1 MPAEKVRLSAVALL
15 ALFVVYVVWGST
27 YLAIRVAIETLPG
40 FTMAGVRFLA
50 AGTLL
55 YAWGRMRGGAAPTR
69 AQWRLSAGIGALLLL
84 GGNGGVVWAEHR
96 IDSGV
101 AALLIAIEPVWIAL
115 LTPFVLGAA
124 RAGWRTALGL
134 ALGVAGVAVLV
145 VDPTGSDPTSVDP
158 LGALVVVLSAL
169 TWALGS
175 LITVKAELPGAR
187 SVAFGAQMLCGGV
200 LLLGAGALAGE
211 WAAVDPAR
219 FSGRSLA
226 ALAYLVVFGSIAA
239 FTAYG
244 YLLRATPPLV
254 ASTYAF
260 VNPLVAVF
268 LGWLLADEAV
278 GGRVGIATVVI
289 LGAVALIFRGEAGKR
304 ELACA
309 VDEPEASEAP
319 GEPDKPGAP
328 GEPRR
333 AA

>member
-1 MPAEKVRLSAVALL
+1 MSGERSRLGAVALL

-50 AGTLL
+50 AGALL
-55 YAWGRMRGGAAPTR
+55 YAWGRARGGAAPTR
-69 AQWRLSAGIGALLLL
+69 RQWRISTGIGALLLL

-115 LTPFVLGAA
+115 LTPFVLGFA
-124 RAGWRTALGL
+124 RPGWRTALGL

-145 VDPTGSDPTSVDP
+145 VDPTGNDPTSVDA

-175 LITVKAELPGAR
+175 LFTVKAELPSSR
-187 SVAFGAQMLCGGV
+187 TVAFGAQMLCGGA
-200 LLLGAGALAGE
+200 LLLGTGALAGE
-211 WAAVDPAR
+211 WTAVDPAR
-219 FSGRSLA
+219 FSGRSLV

-268 LGWLLADEAV
+268 LGWLLANEAV
-278 GGRVGIATVVI
+278 GPRVGWATLLI
-289 LGAVALIFRGEAGKR
+289 LGAVALIFRGEAGQR
-304 ELACA
+304 ELACE
-309 VDEPEASEAP
+309 VDATDSSEAL
-319 GEPDKPGAP
+319 GEPDKPSAP
-328 GEPRR
+328 REPSR

>member
-1 MPAEKVRLSAVALL
+1 MSAERARLGGVALL

-50 AGTLL
+50 AGALL
-55 YAWGRMRGGAAPTR
+55 FAWGRLRGGAAPTR
-69 AQWRLSAGIGALLLL
+69 AQWLRSAGIGALLLL

-101 AALLIAIEPVWIAL
+101 AALLIAVEPVWIVL

-124 RAGWRTALGL
+124 RAGWRTASGL

-145 VDPTGSDPTSVDP
+145 IDPSGADPTSVDAW
-158 LGALVVVLSAL
+158 GALVVVLSAL
-169 TWALGS
+169 SWALGS
-175 LITVKAELPGAR
+175 LVTVKAELPQAR
-187 SVAFGAQMLCGGV
+187 TVAFGAQMLTGGA
-200 LLLGAGALAGE
+200 LLLVAGALAGE
-211 WAAVDPAR
+211 WSSIDPAR

-226 ALAYLVVFGSIAA
+226 ALAYLVLFGSIAA
-239 FTAYG
+239 FSAYG
-244 YLLRATPPLV
+244 HLLRATPPLV

-278 GGRVGIATVVI
+278 GGRVGVATLLI
-289 LGAVALIFRGEAGKR
+289 LGAVALIFRGEAGQR

-309 VDEPEASEAP
+309 VDEPDAP
-319 GEPDKPGAP
+319 FEPHSP
-328 GEPRR
+328 GEPR
-333 AA
+333 AVA